1 MEMENSLKRL
11 RAVPVAMLA
20 SILFNAFLAERFG
33 PAPKE
38 MTPVFFCAVADL
50 PVFMIGA
57 IFVVRRTNSNPS

>member
-38 MTPVFFCAVADL
+38 MTPVFFLRGRGSARFYDWGDFRCT
-50 PVFMIGA
+50 P
-57 IFVVRRTNSNPS
+57 NQ